1 LFSGT
6 PADDPLKS
14 EWSDEGYAPMAK
26 MEDARAV
33 RLEVSSTVSPNLSF
47 IWSIKGTRRVGE
59 FTKMG
64 IGIGFANQGILMT
77 IGWTRLG
84 QGLNLPIVICSKD
97 EATHDAAILASIFTW
112 ASYLA
117 IEFGYV
123 RPRREAAARRHNQLK
138 KLVPQK
144 RAESEQ
150 AIQLMVDQ
158 VRRRQLREY
167 EQDGLVIDRA
177 EYGYWPPT
185 DRKPKPGFE
194 EPRTTDVFFPV
205 ANLVDR
211 GQLVIGAKTVK
222 VSKILTFHTFTK
234 AY

>member
-1 LFSGT
+1 
-6 PADDPLKS
+6 
-14 EWSDEGYAPMAK
+14 
-26 MEDARAV
+26 
-33 RLEVSSTVSPNLSF
+33 
-47 IWSIKGTRRVGE
+47 
-59 FTKMG
+59 
-64 IGIGFANQGILMT
+64 
-77 IGWTRLG
+77 
-84 QGLNLPIVICSKD
+84 
-97 EATHDAAILASIFTW
+97 
-112 ASYLA
+112 
-117 IEFGYV
+117 
-123 RPRREAAARRHNQLK
+123 
-138 KLVPQK
+138 
-144 RAESEQ
+144 
-150 AIQLMVDQ
+150 MVDQ